1 ARRALRWRARRL
13 RSEDGPV
20 RAARVGPGDAEAD
33 RTAGPCARGRRLE
46 APRPPRPRPR
56 SGSLP
61 RLLGARN
68 AARPLGWLRPLRAQL
83 LLVSGSAPRPIRVP
97 AARAGSVP
105 RGQPSAVPRLLG
117 DARLGAP
124 TAFLPPLLRE
134 DGHHRGP

>member
-1 ARRALRWRARRL
+1 GAPLRARARRAVRWRARRL

-68 AARPLGWLRPLRAQL
+68 AARPLKWLRQRREQL
-83 LLVSGSAPRPIRVP
+83 LSVSGSAHRKTRAP
-97 AARAGSVP
+97 AARAGSVL
-105 RGQPSAVPRLLG
+105 RGQPSVVPRLLG
-117 DARLGAP
+117 DA
-124 TAFLPPLLRE
+124 
-134 DGHHRGP
+134 